1 MVCAWVIVAYGL
13 ARSGAC
19 WGAWARVTRVW
30 GACKRARN
38 RACVGAWVW
47 SRARSSV
54 MARGRVY
61 GARITYHL
69 ALFVVFA

>member
-19 WGAWARVTRVW
+19 WGAW
-30 GACKRARN
+30 ARN

-54 MARGRVY
+54 MARGRVVVR
-61 GARITYHL
+61 ARGESRVI
-69 ALFVVFA
+69 F